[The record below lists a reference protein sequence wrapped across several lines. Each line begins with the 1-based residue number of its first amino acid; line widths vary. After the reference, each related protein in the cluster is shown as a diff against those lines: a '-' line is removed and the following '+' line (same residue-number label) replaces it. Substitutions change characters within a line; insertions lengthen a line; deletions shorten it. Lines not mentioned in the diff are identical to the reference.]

1 MSNDVEKKTKSSLYW
16 NVGLKIPYEI
26 FRFFASIIT
35 ARILDPQD
43 FGIVSIATMVIFY
56 ANSFT
61 NFGFNQVLVQRKEI
75 TENHIKTV
83 FTVNIIMSLI
93 MIILLLL
100 ASEPIAHFFN
110 STESIDVIR
119 VMSVVFI
126 LTALHDLPYVLL
138 RRELEFKL
146 ITIVDMAREILM
158 TAITLGL
165 AVYGYKYWSIVYG
178 YIISMVLAS
187 AYLIYRTRLPLR
199 FSYNHTAFKELIGT
213 SIWSFLQMQIYFL
226 SNRIDR
232 IIVGRY
238 FNTAALGLYEKS
250 KSLSLM
256 PAESLGDKLNTVFFS
271 SFSRIQDNQ
280 ESVNNI
286 FKKGLLVV
294 TAITFPIY
302 AGMLVT
308 AHHFVIVLLGEKWSG
323 MIDIF
328 QIMAIAGIFASV
340 NGFLAAMAVGSGH
353 FKSYTLRYGISTLVL
368 FVGCLIAANSGI
380 DSIAIVY
387 TLYSLL
393 LTILTFGIVKER
405 FGINWAMLLL
415 TCLPASIASLCMGI
429 MIVILKRLYFAEYS
443 AMNFIALITIGMT
456 SYSIAMLIMPSV
468 VLNDIRSSLYRDA
481 TKLFHRLRYRR

>member
-1 MSNDVEKKTKSSLYW
+1 M
-16 NVGLKIPYEI
+16 
-26 FRFFASIIT
+26 
-35 ARILDPQD
+35 
-43 FGIVSIATMVIFY
+43 
-56 ANSFT
+56 
-61 NFGFNQVLVQRKEI
+61 
-75 TENHIKTV
+75 
-83 FTVNIIMSLI
+83 
-93 MIILLLL
+93 
-100 ASEPIAHFFN
+100 
-110 STESIDVIR
+110 
-119 VMSVVFI
+119 
-126 LTALHDLPYVLL
+126 
-138 RRELEFKL
+138 
-146 ITIVDMAREILM
+146 
-158 TAITLGL
+158 
-165 AVYGYKYWSIVYG
+165 
-178 YIISMVLAS
+178 
-187 AYLIYRTRLPLR
+187 
-199 FSYNHTAFKELIGT
+199 
-213 SIWSFLQMQIYFL
+213 
-226 SNRIDR
+226 
-232 IIVGRY
+232 
-238 FNTAALGLYEKS
+238 
-250 KSLSLM
+250 
-256 PAESLGDKLNTVFFS
+256 
-271 SFSRIQDNQ
+271 
-280 ESVNNI
+280 VNNI